1 MLTSTVIL
9 LNVLISLFSS
19 AYEEIVDDA
28 EAQYMAFFASKTVG
42 MIRAPVSTLVFRYIG
57 RC

>member
-42 MIRAPVSTLVFRYIG
+42 MIRAPVSVLVFRCIG
-57 RC
+57 